1 MMKIMLT
8 IEIVLTIYTAFY
20 VMRYNLHMF
29 QLNGYKNPEHVSWM
43 KKI

>member
-29 QLNGYKNPEHVSWM
+29 QLNGYKNPEHVS
-43 KKI
+43 